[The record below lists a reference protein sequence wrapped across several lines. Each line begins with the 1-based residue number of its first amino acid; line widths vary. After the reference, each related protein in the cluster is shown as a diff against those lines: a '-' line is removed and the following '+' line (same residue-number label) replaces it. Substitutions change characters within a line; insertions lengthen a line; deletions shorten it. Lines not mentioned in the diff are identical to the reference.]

1 MDPLLRFIHLDHN
14 ASTPLHP
21 AVVDACARAL
31 RDHAANPS
39 SVHAPGSAARAAL
52 ERARE
57 HVSALIGARPDE
69 IVFTSGATEANT
81 TALVGALGR
90 PDGLRAVAGAV
101 EHPSV
106 LEPLAAL
113 ARAGLQVAIWPV
125 ATSGRLEVSAAGEIL
140 SEPTRLV
147 SVQHA
152 NHETGALQP
161 VAEIA
166 RAARECG
173 ALGHCDAS
181 QSLGRVPVDVGA
193 LGVDLLSGSGHKMN
207 APPGVGFLFVRRG
220 LALEPLLRGG
230 PQERGRRAGMPN
242 LVGAIGLGVACEIQ
256 RLEGAPRAAAWAS
269 LRDRLWDGLR
279 AKVPGVTRNG
289 DGVATLP
296 SVLDVGFAGASG
308 EALLAALDLEGVAVS
323 TGAACSSGSMEP
335 SPVLTAM
342 GQTPERARSAI
353 RFSVGQGVDAAQID
367 HVLSLLPDLV
377 ARVRAAERS

>member
-1 MDPLLRFIHLDHN
+1 MDPLRFVHLDHN

-21 AVVDACARAL
+21 AVAEACARAL
-31 RDHAANPS
+31 RDHMANPS
-39 SVHAPGSAARAAL
+39 SVHAPGSLARAAL

-57 HVSALIGARPDE
+57 QVAALIGARPDE
-69 IVFTSGATEANT
+69 IVLTSGATEAN
-81 TALVGALGR
+81 ALALAGCLGA
-90 PDGLRAVAGAV
+90 PDGRRAVAGAV

-106 LEPLAAL
+106 LEPLASL
-113 ARAGLQVAIWPV
+113 AGAGLCVARWPV
-125 ATSGRLEVSAAGEIL
+125 AASGRLEPEAAGSIL
-140 SEPTRLV
+140 ATPPHLV

-161 VAEIA
+161 VTAIA
-166 RAARECG
+166 AAAHACG
-173 ALGHCDAS
+173 ALCHSDAS

-207 APPGVGFLFVRRG
+207 APPGVGFLYVRRG
-220 LALEPLLRGG
+220 VAIEPLLRGG

-242 LVGAIGLGVACEIQ
+242 LVGAIGLGLACEIQ
-256 RLEGAPRAAAWAS
+256 RRDGAARAAAWAA

-296 SVLDVGFAGASG
+296 NVLAVAFAGASG

-323 TGAACSSGSMEP
+323 TGAACSSGSTEP
-335 SPVLTAM
+335 SPVLLAM

-367 HVLSLLPDLV
+367 HVLALLPDLV
-377 ARVRAAERS
+377 ARVRAAERA